1 MRNIRSGVGIVR
13 LTMRRGAPALALLA
27 LSVLLAPAARA
38 ARCPTGSADLSEP
51 AEAEVRALQRAAL
64 AAGGF
69 GERPLPGTAR
79 LRMAALVPSLRVSL
93 GEGSQLSYRN
103 DVEVPDLSGR
113 RSLQIG
119 LRWDLAGLLFH
130 PQEPQLRRQ
139 HLDEMRAASA
149 LGREVARL
157 FYERRRLLTGRS
169 QRVAALTAE
178 LDALTGLCGLP
189 TARTEP
195 AAPAAPAEAE
205 GDEQDRSDG
214 PEPTAAPGAPAAPTT
229 DDGRRRQRR

>member
-1 MRNIRSGVGIVR
+1 MRNIKSGVGVVR
-13 LTMRRGAPALALLA
+13 LTMRRGAPVLALLA
-27 LSVLLAPAARA
+27 LLVLLAPAARA
-38 ARCPTGSADLSEP
+38 ARCPTGRADTP
-51 AEAEVRALQRAAL
+51 APSEAEVRALQRAAL

-139 HLDEMRAASA
+139 HLEEMRAASA

-195 AAPAAPAEAE
+195 ATPAEAE
-205 GDEQDRSDG
+205 EDEQDRSDG
-214 PEPTAAPGAPAAPTT
+214 PEPTAAPDAPAASTP